1 MILQLAYTHALVGA
15 TLLKFV
21 HCVLNSCMS
30 HSKDT
35 VVKRIFA
42 LPLVIAWCQKWSAQN
57 RKSSEKMI
65 YSERASTQ

>member
-15 TLLKFV
+15 TMLKFV

-42 LPLVIAWCQKWSAQN
+42 LPLVIQHGVRSGLHRIVRGA
-57 RKSSEKMI
+57 RK
-65 YSERASTQ
+65 